1 MIEELL
7 PPRVACVETTD
18 DHVVTLFPEERAA
31 VAGAVEK
38 RRREFSTAR
47 WCARQALRRLDMPP
61 TPIVPGRRGA
71 PSWPAA
77 VVGSIT
83 HCAGFRAAAVAHQ
96 RDLLTLGI
104 DAEPNEP
111 LSPGVFETIST
122 PDERDEHRMLGKFG
136 SVCWDRMLFSIKE
149 SVYKAWYPVTHQFLD
164 FAEATVRIDTERR
177 TFHAELHAPPA
188 HVSGVRVAAFTG
200 RWAAS
205 EGLLVSAI
213 AVPSRRY
220 LPTAHDDR
228 AWPVA
233 RAGR

>member
-1 MIEELL
+1 MQ
-7 PPRVACVETTD
+7 RK
-18 DHVVTLFPEERAA
+18 VTGKGSLFPEEWAA

-47 WCARQALRRLDMPP
+47 WCARLALRRLDLPP
-61 TPIVPGRRGA
+61 TPIVPGQRGA
-71 PSWPAA
+71 PNWPAT

-111 LSPGVFETIST
+111 LPRGVFETIST
-122 PDERDEHRMLGKFG
+122 PDERDEHRILGKGG

-149 SVYKAWYPVTHQFLD
+149 SVYKAWYPVTHRFLD
-164 FAEATVRIDTERR
+164 FNEATVHIDAERR
-177 TFHAELHAPPA
+177 TFYAELHAPPV
-188 HVSGVRVAAFTG
+188 HVSGLPVAAFTG

-220 LPTAHDDR
+220 LPTAHEDGG
-228 AWPVA
+228 WPVA
-233 RAGR
+233 PTGR